1 MLPPEEAGKPHQLV
15 ATLDRGAVVAASV
28 LAVAPPSPAWPAP
41 CPAAPPVQCDVHA
54 TDASG
59 IAPPATARPSETAS
73 VASSAQGKK
82 PPGSAA
88 KIGPSTG
95 QALAA
100 LGVVLEDSAMPDR
113 VEQPGAAASD
123 PAACGREMPQ
133 WASLSVTTPQ
143 GLFVQLST
151 EGCVTIGPV
160 KPNSTQVRNDRQ
172 YSW

>member
-1 MLPPEEAGKPHQLV
+1 
-15 ATLDRGAVVAASV
+15 
-28 LAVAPPSPAWPAP
+28 
-41 CPAAPPVQCDVHA
+41 
-54 TDASG
+54 
-59 IAPPATARPSETAS
+59 
-73 VASSAQGKK
+73 
-82 PPGSAA
+82 
-88 KIGPSTG
+88 
-95 QALAA
+95 
-100 LGVVLEDSAMPDR
+100 MPDR